1 MTAPQRSPEWF
12 TARKGRVTGS
22 LCGAILGL
30 SPNMSRDDAL
40 RLMVRDY
47 HGAERETTDFVEN
60 VIFAHGKTFEETAIR
75 DYELETQQ
83 ETEECGF
90 FEFEDWLGASPDR
103 LVGKRGLLEVKA
115 PWSKKKH
122 EKPEFK
128 KLSEQPHYAAQC
140 QIEMFCARKDWLH
153 FFQYTPHG
161 FKLEMVEPDGDWLAE
176 NLPRLKQFHAE
187 FLDACATPETY
198 LEPERVTV
206 DTPDAHKMVKE
217 WDELSEAISR
227 AEERKKDLL
236 AEMVALAGERDA
248 LIASRKL
255 TLTERAGSVSYAK
268 ALKAAA
274 PGFDV
279 EPFRGVP
286 SKFWGLR

>member
-1 MTAPQRSPEWF
+1 MIEQRSEAWF
-12 TARKGRVTGS
+12 QQRIGRVTGS

-30 SPNMSRDDAL
+30 SPNMSRDDAM

-47 HGAERETTDFVEN
+47 HGAERETEVFVEN
-60 VIFAHGKTFEETAIR
+60 VIFAHGRTFEDTAIR
-75 DYELETQQ
+75 DYEMETQQ

-103 LVGKRGLLEVKA
+103 TVGKRGLLEVKA

-153 FFQYTPHG
+153 FFQYTPYG
-161 FKLEMVEPDGDWLAE
+161 FKLEMVEPDGDWLTE

-187 FLDACATPETY
+187 FMDACASPEQY
-198 LEPERVTV
+198 LEPRRAVL
-206 DTPDAHKMVKE
+206 DTPAAHKMVAE
-217 WDELSEAISR
+217 FDQLSEAIER
-227 AEERKKDLL
+227 ATERKKEVL
-236 AEMVALAGERDA
+236 AELVAAAGGKDSLVA
-248 LIASRKL
+248 GRKL
-255 TLTERAGSVSYAK
+255 TLTKRAGSVAYAK
-268 ALKAAA
+268 ALKKYA
-274 PGFDV
+274 PDADL
-279 EPFRGVP
+279 EPFRGAATE
-286 SKFWGLR
+286 FWGLK